1 VLKPNE
7 KLELYREQELEAAG
21 TGRKRK
27 WKERKIGGRG
37 DGIRR

>member
-1 VLKPNE
+1 VQQPNE

-27 WKERKIGGRG
+27 WEEREIEGKR
-37 DGIRR
+37 